1 MNFTE
6 GFIMSYRGASKQFL
20 DSQNVSIGDKIR
32 VTKKGVSY
40 EGMVLDRAED
50 ADDEHVVLK
59 MASGYNMG
67 VKITDSELELLEKGE
82 KPEIELPPVDV
93 ERDDHKK
100 DISIISTGG
109 TVASIID
116 YKTGAVHPAFT
127 ADDLLRATPELLEH
141 ANVRGEAILNI
152 LSENMKPEYWVKAA
166 RSIADEI
173 NNGAYGVV
181 VAHGTDTM
189 HYTSAAL
196 SFIMDTPVP
205 VVLTG
210 AQRSSDRPSSDA
222 FWNLMGSVAAAKSD
236 VAEVTVCMHAEEDD
250 PDCYLHRGT
259 KVRKMHTSRRDT
271 FRSINTEPI
280 ARIRNG
286 SLKLNK
292 NVDYNKRDCKK
303 REEGEVIL
311 HDDLE
316 PKVAFV
322 KSYPGISAEILDL
335 YVDRGY
341 RGIVIE
347 GTGLGHCPDYLI
359 PAVSRATDSGIPVVM
374 ASQCLYGKVNM
385 NVYSTGR
392 ELLSAGVIS
401 ALDMLPETAY
411 VKLVW
416 TLGQTDNPE
425 EVRRI
430 MQTNLKGEIESRS
443 SKKFFLI

>member
-1 MNFTE
+1 
-6 GFIMSYRGASKQFL
+6 MSYRGASKQFL
-20 DSQNVSIGDKIR
+20 DSQDISIGDKIR
-32 VTKKGVSY
+32 ITKKDVSY
-40 EGMVLDRAED
+40 DGMVLDRAED
-50 ADDEHVVLK
+50 ADEKHIVLK
-59 MASGYNMG
+59 LASGYNVG
-67 VKITDSELELLEKGE
+67 VDILDAEAKLLEKGE
-82 KPEIELPPVDV
+82 KPKIELQPLEIEKDG
-93 ERDDHKK
+93 KK
-100 DISIISTGG
+100 RDISIISTGG

-141 ANVRGEAILNI
+141 ANINGEAILNI
-152 LSENMKPEYWVKAA
+152 LSENMKPDYWIKAA

-196 SFIMDTPVP
+196 SFILDTPVP

-222 FWNLMGSVAAAKSD
+222 FLNLMGSVTAAKSD
-236 VAEVTVCMHAEEDD
+236 IAEVMVCMHATEDD
-250 PDCYLHRGT
+250 SYCYLHRGT

-271 FRSINTEPI
+271 FRSINTQPI
-280 ARIRNG
+280 AKVRNG
-286 SLKLNK
+286 NIKILDENQE
-292 NVDYNKRDCKK
+292 YKK
-303 REEGEVIL
+303 RENGEVKL
-311 HDDLE
+311 QDNLE
-316 PKVAFV
+316 PKVAFI
-322 KSYPGISAEILDL
+322 KSYPGISGEIID
-335 YVDRGY
+335 YHIDKGY
-341 RGIVIE
+341 KGIVIE

-374 ASQCLYGKVNM
+374 GSQCLYGRVNM

-392 ELLSAGVIS
+392 ELVSAGVIS

-416 TLGQTDNPE
+416 TLGQTDNVE
-425 EVRRI
+425 EVRKI
-430 MQTNLKGEIESRS
+430 MQTNLKGEIGDKS
-443 SKKFFLI
+443 SQKFFLI